1 MFGAGRLDQWD
12 ASSLDNLITVC
23 YHSASTKEGEP
34 MVPYAK
40 RLNIDVLVWLL
51 VLILTACA
59 LAYVFSR
66 PAHADSLPAPIAI
79 ITPNSLPTYAHPSPS
94 PSGPMTILP
103 PASPPL
109 YVYPS
114 PSPSGPATVIVPNS
128 LPMYVY
134 PGAAQ

>member
-40 RLNIDVLVWLL
+40 RLNIDALIWLL
-51 VLILTACA
+51 VAILTACV

-66 PAHADSLPAPIAI
+66 PAHAGDLPRPITILPPA
-79 ITPNSLPTYAHPSPS
+79 TLPTYAHPSPA
-94 PSGPMTILP
+94 PTGPVTIRSQT
-103 PASPPL
+103 PARNRSM
-109 YVYPS
+109 
-114 PSPSGPATVIVPNS
+114 
-128 LPMYVY
+128 PM
-134 PGAAQ
+134 PMRTE